1 MTLFTQRVA
10 LMRGLIL
17 LLVAVAATPS
27 SAAQFTAHDLSA
39 FVETVKA
46 ALGSGFDHRVE
57 TKRMILTCPTCPGA
71 PMIDVQL
78 GRQTDGTEGRLRSG
92 QTSIGDMER
101 LCQQR
106 SAACRLAALDVA
118 PAVGWITAYPI
129 GSTSGSTAV
138 ILRGGDM
145 LTVRSLA
152 SDAGIA
158 RSNAEKIVA
167 AVAPTLVG
175 K

>member
-1 MTLFTQRVA
+1 MRPLIVLLAAA
-10 LMRGLIL
+10 L
-17 LLVAVAATPS
+17 ASPS
-27 SAAQFTAHDLSA
+27 SSAEFAAHDLSG
-39 FVETVKA
+39 FVQTVKG
-46 ALGSGFDHRVE
+46 ALGDGYEHRVE
-57 TKRMILTCPTCPGA
+57 AKRMILTCPTCPGA
-71 PMIDVQL
+71 PMIDVLL
-78 GRQTDGTEGRLRSG
+78 GRQTDGTEQRLRSG
-92 QTSIGDMER
+92 QTSIGHMER

-106 SAACRLAALDVA
+106 SPTCRLAALDVA

-152 SDAGIA
+152 SDAQTA

-167 AVAPTLVG
+167 AVTPTLVG
-175 K
+175 Q